1 MRIRDWTLY
10 FSTSSDS
17 PILFRC
23 FWRNASFWSLKDVIW
38 RFSLFVVSVWE
49 KVVYLVFMVVM
60 SFLKSMT
67 RTLCGFDWLSRKS
80 KPIPFARLFAV

>member
-1 MRIRDWTLY
+1 MRIREWTLY
-10 FSTSSDS
+10 FSTSSDN

-23 FWRNASFWSLKDVIW
+23 FWRNASFWSLKEVIW
-38 RFSLFVVSVWE
+38 RFSLLTGSDCV

-67 RTLCGFDWLSRKS
+67 RTLCGFD
-80 KPIPFARLFAV
+80 